1 MAPWARPGSPAWMGC
16 RPVTVVISIVTVIVV
31 PVLVGEFVDWLPWV
45 GTRLIRQAARRLPL
59 QYRARYE
66 EEWQAEFEVL
76 PGGKLTKL
84 LFGLRI
90 YANARSTGAFLQA
103 EENLDAVA
111 RILSL
116 AQQTADQAIAD
127 ARREADQMLGRAR
140 YEVDNVL
147 TTARRQADQITGDA
161 RIRAECLER
170 DAQER
175 HRQAIGSLVMQ
186 REELERRVDDL
197 RAFEREYHSR
207 LAAYVKS
214 TTPTTP

>member
-1 MAPWARPGSPAWMGC
+1 M
-16 RPVTVVISIVTVIVV
+16 TVIIFIVTVIVG
-31 PVLVGEFVDWLPWV
+31 PMLVGEFVDWLPWV
-45 GTRLIRQAARRLPL
+45 GKRLIRQAARRLPL

-66 EEWQAEFEVL
+66 EEWQAEFEVF

-103 EENLDAVA
+103 EDDLAGAA
-111 RILSL
+111 RVLSL

-127 ARREADQMLGRAR
+127 ARREADETLLLVRREA
-140 YEVDNVL
+140 DNVL
-147 TTARRQADQITGDA
+147 AKARYQAQLITGGA
-161 RIRAECLER
+161 RERAECLER

-186 REELERRVDDL
+186 REELERQVDDL

-207 LAAYVKS
+207 LAAYVES
-214 TTPTTP
+214 TTPATS